1 MQDKNARKKRKV
13 GSYPFISVIFSI
25 TLAIFVMGLFG
36 LLYVYAKSLTSAIQR
51 NVEIQVYL
59 QKQVTQADIDFLTR
73 TISESAYV
81 RIEED
86 YPLVRFV
93 SKDEAAKQFIQD
105 TGEDFTAFI
114 GDNPLRDA
122 LVVNISS
129 SYQRSDSLAVIKQ
142 RLEKVRGVYEV
153 TYVESLVESIN
164 KNLAKLGLL
173 LGGFT
178 MVLLLVVVILI
189 NNTIKLALF
198 SQRFLIRSMQ
208 LVGATGAFIRR
219 PFLYRAAF
227 YGLVSGLFAGGLI
240 YGLMGYANARIENL
254 QELQDETSLMILF
267 GGLVAVGILVSLLST
282 YWAVRKYLKLS
293 LDELY

>member
-36 LLYVYAKSLTSAIQR
+36 LLYVYAKSLTNAIQR

-73 TISESAYV
+73 AITESPYV
-81 RIEED
+81 RVEDD
-86 YPLVRFV
+86 YPMVRFV
-93 SKDEAAKQFIQD
+93 SKDEAAKQFIED

-122 LVVNISS
+122 VVVNISS
-129 SYQRSDSLAVIKQ
+129 DYQRTDSLAVIKQ

-178 MVLLLVVVILI
+178 LVLLLVVAILI

-208 LVGATGAFIRR
+208 LVGATGSFIRR
-219 PFLYRAAF
+219 PFLYRAAL
-227 YGLVSGLFAGGLI
+227 YGFISGLFASGLI
-240 YGLMGYANARIENL
+240 FSLMKYANARIENL
-254 QELQDETSLMILF
+254 QELQDQTSLMILF
-267 GGLVAVGILVSLLST
+267 GSLILGGILVSFIST

>member
-36 LLYVYAKSLTSAIQR
+36 MLYVYAKSLTTAIQR

-59 QKQVTQADIDFLTR
+59 HKQVSQADIDFLTR
-73 TISESAYV
+73 TISESPYV
-81 RIEED
+81 RTEEN
-86 YPLVRFV
+86 YPMVRFV

-105 TGEDFTAFI
+105 TGEDFTSFI

-122 LVVNISS
+122 LVVNIAAA
-129 SYQRSDSLAVIKQ
+129 YQRSDSLQVIKQ
-142 RLEKVRGVYEV
+142 RLEKTRGVFEV
-153 TYVESLVESIN
+153 TYVASLVESIN
-164 KNLAKLGLL
+164 QNLAKLGLF

-178 MVLLLVVVILI
+178 IILLLVVVILI

-208 LVGATGAFIRR
+208 LVGATSSFIRR

-227 YGLVSGLFAGGLI
+227 YGFVSGVLASAMI
-240 YGLMGYANARIENL
+240 YGLMTYGNTKIENL
-254 QELQDETSLMILF
+254 QDLQDQESLLILF
-267 GGLVAVGILVSLLST
+267 GGLIVIGMLVGFLST
-282 YWAVRKYLKLS
+282 YWAVHKYLKLS